1 MKNIFK
7 GRVCCNHVQNHIS
20 FTMFNFSFSLLTRHV
35 VLVYLHMYYTLHFFF
50 TFLVHIKKQTNKET
64 NSFIFGIVF
73 FKIVSAMNKH
83 FSPPLYWR
91 LSRSLTV
98 HVWIPQKISG
108 KHFLSQI
115 LEMQKHYN
123 LFTVSDTLATDFW
136 LNPPVSWEYWH
147 QFLVSAKNKKN
158 IDGHS
163 CARNSTSTSDCK
175 LALNLSVGGP
185 WVHAKTAHEGNVA
198 RPGGRSQLVGWSVRA
213 GSRTITAVTYH
224 HSVWLRQW
232 HSRTPQGK
240 NEAFIQLVSQDQA
253 GHARNDKTIC
263 WAQ

>member
-1 MKNIFK
+1 
-7 GRVCCNHVQNHIS
+7 
-20 FTMFNFSFSLLTRHV
+20 
-35 VLVYLHMYYTLHFFF
+35 
-50 TFLVHIKKQTNKET
+50 
-64 NSFIFGIVF
+64 
-73 FKIVSAMNKH
+73 
-83 FSPPLYWR
+83 
-91 LSRSLTV
+91 
-98 HVWIPQKISG
+98 
-108 KHFLSQI
+108 
-115 LEMQKHYN
+115 MQKYYN
-123 LFTVSDTLATDFW
+123 LFTVSNTLATDLW
-136 LNPPVSWEYWH
+136 LNPTYVLGVLIPVLSKC
-147 QFLVSAKNKKN
+147 KN
-158 IDGHS
+158 GHS
-163 CARNSTSTSDCK
+163 CARNSTSTSNCK

-198 RPGGRSQLVGWSVRA
+198 RPGGRSQLVGWSVWA